1 MDPRHPVIRVGTVIA
16 RRELRT
22 PAGDPVLVE
31 VGFPAYV
38 GDGWDWA
45 CPYRIE
51 GPAGVVTGQAHGIDG
66 LQALQL
72 VSGTIRGELERS
84 GARLLWLG
92 TDFWQAGF
100 PPLVAAMGERELEE
114 DLRRQLDEVTKS
126 WMASRAAR
134 RAGSDRG

>member
-1 MDPRHPVIRVGTVIA
+1 MDPQRPVVPIGAVVA
-16 RRELRT
+16 RRELAT
-22 PAGDPVLVE
+22 STGDAVLVE
-31 VGFPAYV
+31 VGVPVYV

-72 VSGTIRGELERS
+72 VSGAIRSELELS
-84 GARLLWLG
+84 GVRLLWLG

-100 PPLVAAMGERELEE
+100 PPLVTAMGERELEE
-114 DLRRQLDEVTKS
+114 ILRRRLDEATVA
-126 WMASRAAR
+126 WLASRAAR
-134 RAGSDRG
+134 RTESDEG

>member
-1 MDPRHPVIRVGTVIA
+1 MDPRHPVIRVGAVVA
-16 RRELRT
+16 RRELAT
-22 PAGDPVLVE
+22 STGDAVLVE
-31 VGFPAYV
+31 VGVPVYV

-72 VSGTIRGELERS
+72 VSGAIRAELERS

-92 TDFWQAGF
+92 ADFWQAGF
-100 PPLVAAMGERELEE
+100 PPLVAAMGESELEE
-114 DLRRQLDEVTKS
+114 ALRRQLDEVTEG
-126 WMASRAAR
+126 WLASRAAR
-134 RAGSDRG
+134 RAGSDEG